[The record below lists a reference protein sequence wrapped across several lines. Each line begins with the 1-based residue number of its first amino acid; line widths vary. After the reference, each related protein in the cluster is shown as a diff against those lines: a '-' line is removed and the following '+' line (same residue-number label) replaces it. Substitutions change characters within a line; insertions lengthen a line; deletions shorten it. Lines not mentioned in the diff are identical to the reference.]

1 MAPATERRPVV
12 ADRPPERRS
21 AILAVR
27 TEPSVVTAMHLISRG
42 CGCSTGEILREAL
55 VLWLEQSLSGID
67 PALLPEAQQAI
78 TALAASGRL
87 RPDLEAAA

>member
-1 MAPATERRPVV
+1 MAPATERRSVV

-27 TEPSVVTAMHLISRG
+27 TEPSVVTAMHLISRA

-55 VLWLEQSLSGID
+55 VLWLEQSLPGID
-67 PALLPEAQQAI
+67 PALLPEAEQVTA
-78 TALAASGRL
+78 ALAATGKL
-87 RPDLEAAA
+87 RPAPEAS